1 MLLLKWKSLWSSPVA
16 FRNYSVVV
24 TSCIALLHLKDDFL
38 VDSTKNE
45 EDGHNAF
52 RSKCTK
58 PGAVCSAQ
66 QSEGNCFSSLSVP
79 IQLCTS
85 SDKETAFYH
94 LVPFTLFLPSTPKV
108 GEGRGGRG
116 WRRPARSGE
125 LCSEGEQRGGGS
137 GAGLSPSSLPS
148 LFSLKFIV
156 KGQHSRVRH
165 VTLSGPAYWE
175 PDHPHRGRW
184 SCLIETGM

>member
-66 QSEGNCFSSLSVP
+66 KSEGNCFSSLSVP
-79 IQLCTS
+79 IQLCIS

-94 LVPFTLFLPSTPKV
+94 LVPFTLFLPSTPKL

-116 WRRPARSGE
+116 WRKPARSGE

-137 GAGLSPSSLPS
+137 GAELSVLPS
-148 LFSLKFIV
+148 FAFFPKV
-156 KGQHSRVRH
+156 YCKGATFAGPSRDPVR
-165 VTLSGPAYWE
+165 
-175 PDHPHRGRW
+175 
-184 SCLIETGM
+184 SCLLRARPPT